1 MTLTNISEVSKVVE
15 SLNIKKLKPNVI
27 EFVISNLKGMKENGE
42 LKKLSEV
49 MLTDVLFKLN
59 ENKNQR
65 KILNS

>member
-1 MTLTNISEVSKVVE
+1 LTLTNISEVSKVVE